1 MTFEEAFHDAR
12 GFHARGDLAK
22 AIEGYQRALDQNPG
36 HPEAWH
42 LKGVA
47 EHQAGLLDEAL
58 ASARRAIAAG
68 GERAPFLLFEGD
80 VLHDRGDLAA
90 AEERYARLA
99 ASLPRWA
106 PAHLALGRV
115 RMDRGRVAEA
125 LDAFWGA
132 TVAEPANARAWN
144 NLGVALEKAER
155 FEEATHAFGRALA
168 IDPGYALAHLN
179 CARLQEGRDSLAAL
193 GHAEAAL
200 RADPRLADAWL
211 LLSDIHRRRFALGYA
226 LSAIDSG
233 LQHAPNDLRLAA
245 ARAEILSHTGKIEE
259 SRQAYAVLAE
269 RFPASFRAALGANLL
284 LPRVYRSLDH
294 LESAREAYA
303 QGLERLHEGA
313 ERFRSSAPATALAEA
328 RWVNFYLAYQG
339 RDDRALQERYGAA
352 VRRVL
357 EPALPELFQPREQKR
372 SGERIRVGF
381 LSHFFFNCVVGR
393 YFGSWITDL
402 DRERFEVF
410 VYYSNE
416 TMAEDTK
423 AIAAAARTFR
433 HVAGRPLHAIA
444 HQVIADELDILV
456 YPELGMHPETFV
468 LAALRLAPVQCAAW
482 GHPSTT
488 GSREIDWFISTE
500 DMEPAGAQAHYGER
514 LALLP
519 GLGTRYAVPRSDTAG
534 DRSAF
539 GIPED
544 RTAYFVP
551 QSLFKIHPDNDELI
565 AEVLARDP
573 AGVAIMFPSSQ
584 EDLTQAFVARFGRSL
599 ERRGLD
605 IRERVRFL
613 SFVPHG
619 AYLRINRLCDV
630 MLDTLHWSGG
640 NASLDA
646 LASGLPVVTLPG
658 PLMRGRQS
666 AAMLRRVGVPELIA
680 ASVGEY
686 VDIATRLGRSSGERA
701 ALSERIGHGIGEL
714 FERAE
719 PVRALERFL
728 ERAAHG

>member
-22 AIEGYQRALDQNPG
+22 AIEGYHRALEQNPE

-47 EHQAGLLDEAL
+47 EHQSGLLDEAL
-58 ASARRAIAAG
+58 KSARRAIAAG

-132 TVAEPANARAWN
+132 TVAEPANARGWN

-179 CARLQEGRDSLAAL
+179 FARLHEGRDSRAAL
-193 GHAEAAL
+193 AHAEAAL
-200 RADPRLADAWL
+200 RSDPQLIDAWL

-233 LQHAPNDLRLAA
+233 LQYAPNDLRLAA
-245 ARAEILSHTGKIEE
+245 ARAEILSHTGKIEA
-259 SRQAYAVLAE
+259 SRQAYAAIAE

-284 LPRVYRSLDH
+284 LPRVYQGLDH
-294 LESAREAYA
+294 LEGAREAYT
-303 QGLERLHEGA
+303 QGLERLYESA
-313 ERFRSSAPATALAEA
+313 DRFRFAAPETALAEA

-339 RDDRALQERYGAA
+339 RDDRALQERYGAS

-357 EPALPELFQPREQKR
+357 EPALPEFFRPREPKR

-393 YFGSWITDL
+393 YFASWITDL
-402 DRERFEVF
+402 DRQRFEVF

-423 AIAAAARTFR
+423 AIAAAAQTFR

-482 GHPSTT
+482 GHPTTT
-488 GSREIDWFISTE
+488 GSREIDWFISSE
-500 DMEPAGAQAHYGER
+500 DMEPVGAQAHYGER

-519 GLGTRYAVPRSDTAG
+519 GLGTRYAIPRSDPAG

-584 EDLTQAFVARFGRSL
+584 EELTQAFVARFGRSL
-599 ERRGLD
+599 EHRGLD

-613 SFVPHG
+613 SFVPH
-619 AYLRINRLCDV
+619 ATYLRVNRLCDV

-658 PLMRGRQS
+658 SLMRGRQS

-680 ASVGEY
+680 TSVGEY
-686 VDIATRLGRSSGERA
+686 VDIATRLGRSPDERA
-701 ALSERIGHGIGEL
+701 VLSERIGHGIGEL

-719 PVRALERFL
+719 PVRALERFF
-728 ERAAHG
+728 ERAART

>member
-1 MTFEEAFHDAR
+1 MSFEEAFQDAR
-12 GFHARGDLAK
+12 GFHAHGDLAR
-22 AIEGYQRALDQNPG
+22 AIEGYHKALEQDPG

-47 EHQAGLLDEAL
+47 EHQSGLLDEAL

-144 NLGVALEKAER
+144 NLGVALEKVER
-155 FEEATHAFGRALA
+155 FEEATHAFGKALA

-179 CARLQEGRDSLAAL
+179 FARLQEGRDSLAAL
-193 GHAEAAL
+193 RHAEAAL

-211 LLSDIHRRRFALGYA
+211 LLGDIHRRRFALGYA

-233 LQHAPNDLRLAA
+233 LQYAPNDLRLAA

-259 SRQAYAVLAE
+259 SRQAYAALAE

-284 LPRVYRSLDH
+284 LPRVYRSLEH
-294 LESAREAYA
+294 LDSAREAYA
-303 QGLERLHEGA
+303 HGLERLYETA
-313 ERFRSSAPATALAEA
+313 EDFRFTAPETALAEA

-339 RDDRALQERYGAA
+339 RDDRALQERYGAV

-357 EPALPELFQPREQKR
+357 EPALPELFRPREPKR
-372 SGERIRVGF
+372 SRERIRVGF

-402 DRERFEVF
+402 DRQRFEVF

-423 AIAAAARTFR
+423 AIAAAAQTFR

-444 HQVIADELDILV
+444 RQVMADELDILV

-482 GHPSTT
+482 GHPTTT
-488 GSREIDWFISTE
+488 GSREIDWFVSSE
-500 DMEPAGAQAHYGER
+500 DMEPADAAAHYSER
-514 LALLP
+514 LELLP
-519 GLGTRYAVPRSDTAG
+519 GLGTRYAVPRSGTAG
-534 DRSAF
+534 DRAAF

-584 EDLTQAFVARFGRSL
+584 EDLTRAFVARFGKSL

-605 IRERVRFL
+605 VRERVHFL
-613 SFVPHG
+613 SFVPH
-619 AYLRINRLCDV
+619 ATYLRINRLCDV
-630 MLDTLHWSGG
+630 MLDTVHWSGG

-646 LASGLPVVTLPG
+646 MASGLPVVTLPG
-658 PLMRGRQS
+658 SLMRGRQS

-680 ASVGEY
+680 TSAGEY
-686 VDIATRLGRSSGERA
+686 VDIATRLGGSADERA
-701 ALSERIGHGIGEL
+701 ALSGRIGQGLGEL
-714 FERAE
+714 FERTE
-719 PVRALERFL
+719 PLRAFERFL
-728 ERAAHG
+728 ERVAPA